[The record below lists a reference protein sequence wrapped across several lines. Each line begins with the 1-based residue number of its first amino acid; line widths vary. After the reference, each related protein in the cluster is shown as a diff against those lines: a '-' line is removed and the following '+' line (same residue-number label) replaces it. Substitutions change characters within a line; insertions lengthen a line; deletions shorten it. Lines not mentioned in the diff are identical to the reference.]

1 MDMTSST
8 TTIRQRLLPA
18 ALRTTILTA
27 LSHFV
32 AFTFTSAAAAS
43 GESDYHRHENNEVRP
58 QDVVVP
64 IPRAVS
70 SENMDSSSTIALS
83 HGRMRFLAIGD
94 WGGKDTYPFYTEE
107 QWETAVGMARVA
119 SASSSS
125 SSTAAAGN
133 PSADA
138 NGEKVE
144 SDNNTNRQAASF
156 VLSLGDNFY
165 SRGIPEEDTTPEAYL
180 RFEETF
186 DNVYDRSVM
195 DMPW

>member
-1 MDMTSST
+1 MTTT

-18 ALRTTILTA
+18 ALRITILTA
-27 LSHFV
+27 LSYFV
-32 AFTFTSAAAAS
+32 AFTLSSAAAAS
-43 GESDYHRHENNEVRP
+43 VESDHLRHENNEVRP
-58 QDVVVP
+58 QDQDVVV
-64 IPRAVS
+64 PRAVS
-70 SENMDSSSTIALS
+70 SENMDSSSAIAPS

-107 QWETAVGMARVA
+107 QWETAMGMARVA
-119 SASSSS
+119 SASP

-138 NGEKVE
+138 NGKKVE

>member
-58 QDVVVP
+58 QDVVV
-64 IPRAVS
+64 PRAVS

-138 NGEKVE
+138 NGKKVE